1 MGNNRGNG
9 LIGILFFLLIVVGP
23 SISGPI
29 ANALSQ
35 ATGMNIDRSA
45 VMIGLVVL
53 AVLASVVNSLVRR
66 STRSSGPGAPRMP
79 TPGTPTAPRMPPSLP
94 PPGPTPRIPT
104 PPTSARMPPPNL
116 PTGSSPLPGPPRFE
130 PIVNPRV
137 LLFGVLGVIVFG
149 GFFLVLLF
157 VSGVF

>member
-1 MGNNRGNG
+1 MGSNRGNG

-23 SISGPI
+23 NISGPI
-29 ANALSQ
+29 ANGLSQ

-53 AVLASVVNSLVRR
+53 AVVASALNNVVRR
-66 STRSSGPGAPRMP
+66 SMRTGGPATPPPPTAPAPPRLP
-79 TPGTPTAPRMPPSLP
+79 TGPAPRMPP
-94 PPGPTPRIPT
+94 

-116 PTGSSPLPGPPRFE
+116 PTSSSPLPGPPRFE
-130 PIVNPRV
+130 PIVNSRV
-137 LLFGVLGVIVFG
+137 LLFGILGVIVFG
-149 GFFLVLLF
+149 GFFLIVLF